1 MGIYQLLRLFTKEV
15 KMTIRKLTVAAAIAV
30 GIATCSFSTVM
41 AACPCD
47 QRPVVTQGAC
57 PCEKEIPEVT
67 GAACPCDPQPEPCG
81 CDVAPKCEP
90 DPVPSCALCPGVKEL
105 SRENMK
111 QVYAYPNGIYGYNNY
126 VGTKSDSVY
135 SAEGFSINRDNSKL
149 SAGTMGTTVASE
161 GSVTGAASNIPCLNE
176 MSNHNGIP
184 IIRDESK
191 MDGNGC
197 PIQMGTANSMQ
208 AIKKTLVPFDLSP
221 FNDLTTGAAANLQMF
236 PDVPNGYWASC
247 EIDKLATNDVVVGYP
262 DRMFKPSRNISRA
275 EFATMLVKGFDKDMY
290 SCNPEK
296 IFSDVPTNHWANSA
310 ITVAVHQ
317 DMLKGYPNG
326 TFMPNHNVTRA
337 EALCALAK
345 GVKCPE
351 IDKCKA
357 QEILSQY
364 TDGNT
369 VPEWAQIPIATA
381 LEKGALDNSPNPKTI
396 APFKDATRA
405 DIAAMLQNIRV
416 SAGIDK
422 NPVTANNDCPICPVD
437 KKAFIENEEMVKIPT
452 LQLEFKD
459 QVTAKSSHVGQRFA
473 AKTLEDVTINGHLY
487 PCGSNVYGKVVEV
500 VRPSGCQKG
509 ALKLAFT
516 EIENCGCKATL
527 PRQILTAQIDKS
539 NTPNIVSRIVTAPL
553 TWGGSIL
560 GIVGRTTGGMLT
572 SLGNACE
579 DVASGTGIA
588 LGEVF
593 QGQFAAAGRSTMD
606 VVKDTVKAPID
617 LTRTALSGTM
627 GLFQTTGD
635 EVAYL
640 VDAKGYKISAIN
652 PKEHVTIAFGCSG
665 E

>member
-1 MGIYQLLRLFTKEV
+1 
-15 KMTIRKLTVAAAIAV
+15 MTIRKLTVAAAIAV
-30 GIATCSFSTVM
+30 GIATCSFNTVM

-47 QRPVVTQGAC
+47 QRPVVNQSTCGC
-57 PCEKEIPEVT
+57 NDLPVVT
-67 GAACPCDPQPEPCG
+67 GAACPCDAKPDPCG
-81 CDVAPKCEP
+81 CDVAPKCDP
-90 DPVPSCALCPGVKEL
+90 DPVPSCALCPNTSGF

-126 VGTKSDSVY
+126 VGTNADSVY
-135 SAEGFSINRDNSKL
+135 SSEGFGVCRENKSLL
-149 SAGTMGTTVASE
+149 SQQVMGTTVATD
-161 GSVTGAASNIPCLNE
+161 GSITGAASNIPCLND
-176 MSNHNGIP
+176 MGSHKGVS
-184 IIRDESK
+184 IIRDENR
-191 MDGNGC
+191 MDGMGC
-197 PIQMGTANSMQ
+197 PIQMGTANSIQ

-221 FNDLTTGAAANLQMF
+221 FANMTGAAAPAQLQMF

-247 EIDKLATNDVVVGYP
+247 PIDKLATNDVVVGYP
-262 DRMFKPSRNISRA
+262 DRMFKPSKNISRA
-275 EFATMLVKGFDKDMY
+275 EFATMLVKGFDQSIY
-290 SCNPEK
+290 SYAPEK
-296 IFSDVPTNHWANSA
+296 LFSDVPTNHWASSA

-317 DMLKGYPNG
+317 NLLKGYPNG

-351 IDKCKA
+351 VDKCKA
-357 QEILSQY
+357 QQILSQY
-364 TDGNT
+364 SDGNT

-381 LEKGALDNSPNPKTI
+381 LEKGALNDSPNPKMI

-405 DIAAMLQNIRV
+405 EIASMLQNIRV
-416 SAGIDK
+416 NAGIDK

-437 KKAFIENEEMVKIPT
+437 KKAFVQEEELVKIPT

-459 QVTAKSSHVGQRFA
+459 QVTAKSSHVGQKFA

-487 PCGSNVYGKVVEV
+487 PCGSNVHGKVVEV
-500 VRPSGCQKG
+500 IRPSGCQKG

-516 EIENCGCKATL
+516 DIEHCGCKATL

-539 NTPNIVSRIVTAPL
+539 NTPNIISRLVTAPF
-553 TWGGSIL
+553 TWAGSIV

-572 SLGNACE
+572 SLGNAVE
-579 DVASGTGIA
+579 DVSTGTGIA

-593 QGQFAAAGRSTMD
+593 QGQLPAAGRSAYD

-640 VDAKGYKISAIN
+640 VDAKGFKISAIN

>member
-1 MGIYQLLRLFTKEV
+1 
-15 KMTIRKLTVAAAIAV
+15 MTIKKLTVAAAIAV
-30 GIATCSFSTVM
+30 GIATSSFNTVM

-47 QRPVVTQGAC
+47 QRPIVNQSTCGCNEMPVVTGQ
-57 PCEKEIPEVT
+57 
-67 GAACPCDPQPEPCG
+67 ACPCDAKPDPCG

-90 DPVPSCALCPGVKEL
+90 DPVPSCALCPNTSGFD
-105 SRENMK
+105 RENMR

-126 VGTKSDSVY
+126 VGTNADSIY
-135 SAEGFSINRDNSKL
+135 SSEGFSVARDGRTML
-149 SAGTMGTTVASE
+149 SQTMGTTVATD
-161 GSVTGAASNIPCLNE
+161 GNVTGAASNIPCLNDME
-176 MSNHNGIP
+176 SHNGIP
-184 IIRDESK
+184 IMRDSSR
-191 MDGNGC
+191 MDGMGC
-197 PIQMGTANSMQ
+197 PIQMGTANSIQ
-208 AIKKTLVPFDLSP
+208 AVKKSLVPFDLSP
-221 FNDLTTGAAANLQMF
+221 FANMTGAAAPAQLQMF

-247 EIDKLATNDVVVGYP
+247 PIDKLATNDVVVGYP
-262 DRMFKPSRNISRA
+262 DRLFKPSKTISRA
-275 EFATMLVKGFDKDMY
+275 EFATMLVKGFDQNMY
-290 SCNPEK
+290 SYAPEK
-296 IFSDVPTNHWANSA
+296 LFSDVPTNHWANSA

-317 DMLKGYPNG
+317 NLLKGYPNG

-351 IDKCKA
+351 MDKCKA

-364 TDGNT
+364 SDGNT

-381 LEKGALDNSPNPKTI
+381 LDKGALNDSPNPKMI

-405 DIAAMLQNIRV
+405 EIASMLQNIRV
-416 SAGIDK
+416 NAGIDK

-437 KKAFIENEEMVKIPT
+437 KKAFIQEEELVKIPT

-459 QVTAKSSHVGQRFA
+459 QVTAKSSHVGQKFA
-473 AKTLEDVTINGHLY
+473 AKTLEDVTIDGQLF
-487 PCGSNVYGKVVEV
+487 PCGSNVHGRVVEV
-500 VRPSGCQKG
+500 IRPSGCQKG

-516 EIENCGCKATL
+516 DIETCGCKAKL

-539 NTPNIVSRIVTAPL
+539 NTPNIISRLVTAPF
-553 TWGGSIL
+553 TWAGSL
-560 GIVGRTTGGMLT
+560 VGIVGRTTGGMLST
-572 SLGNACE
+572 LGNAVE
-579 DVASGTGIA
+579 DVSTGTGIA

-593 QGQFAAAGRSTMD
+593 QGQFSAAGRSTYD
-606 VVKDTVKAPID
+606 VVKDTIKAPID

-640 VDAKGYKISAIN
+640 VDAKGFKISAIN
-652 PKEHVTIAFGCSG
+652 PKEHVTIAFGCNG

>member
-1 MGIYQLLRLFTKEV
+1 
-15 KMTIRKLTVAAAIAV
+15 MTIRKLTVAAAIAV
-30 GIATCSFSTVM
+30 GIATCSFNTVM

-47 QRPVVTQGAC
+47 QRPIVNQSTCGCNELPVVTGQ
-57 PCEKEIPEVT
+57 
-67 GAACPCDPQPEPCG
+67 ACPCDEKPEPCG

-90 DPVPSCALCPGVKEL
+90 DPIPSCALCPNTSGFD
-105 SRENMK
+105 RENMR

-126 VGTKSDSVY
+126 VGTNADSIY
-135 SAEGFSINRDNSKL
+135 SAEGFSVSRDSKNML
-149 SAGTMGTTVASE
+149 SNQTMGTTVATD
-161 GSVTGAASNIPCLNE
+161 GNITGAASNIPCLNDLG
-176 MSNHNGIP
+176 SHNGVP
-184 IIRDESK
+184 IIRDANR
-191 MDGNGC
+191 MDGMGC
-197 PIQMGTANSMQ
+197 PIQMGTTNSIQ
-208 AIKKTLVPFDLSP
+208 AVKKSLVPFDLSP
-221 FNDLTTGAAANLQMF
+221 FANMTGAAVPTTLQMF

-247 EIDKLATNDVVVGYP
+247 PIDKLATNDVVVGYP
-262 DRMFKPSRNISRA
+262 DRLFKPSKSISRA
-275 EFATMLVKGFDKDMY
+275 EFATMLVKGFDQDMY
-290 SCNPEK
+290 SCAPEK
-296 IFSDVPTNHWANSA
+296 LFSDVPTNHWANSA

-317 DMLKGYPNG
+317 NLLKGYPNG

-351 IDKCKA
+351 VDKCKA
-357 QEILSQY
+357 QEILSKY
-364 TDGNT
+364 SDGNT

-381 LEKGALDNSPNPKTI
+381 LEKGALNDSPNPTMI

-405 DIAAMLQNIRV
+405 EIASMLQNIRV
-416 SAGIDK
+416 NAGIDK

-437 KKAFIENEEMVKIPT
+437 KKAFIENEELVKIPT

-459 QVTAKSSHVGQRFA
+459 QVTAKSSHVGQKFA

-487 PCGSNVYGKVVEV
+487 PCGSNVHGKVVEV
-500 VRPSGCQKG
+500 IRPSGCQKG

-516 EIENCGCKATL
+516 DIEHCGCKATL

-539 NTPNIVSRIVTAPL
+539 NTPNIVSRLVTAPF
-553 TWGGSIL
+553 TWAGSIV

-572 SLGNACE
+572 TLGNAVE
-579 DVASGTGIA
+579 DVSTGTGIA

-593 QGQFAAAGRSTMD
+593 QGQLPAAGRSVYD

-640 VDAKGYKISAIN
+640 VDAKGFKISAIN

>member
-1 MGIYQLLRLFTKEV
+1 MTV
-15 KMTIRKLTVAAAIAV
+15 KKLTVAAAIAV
-30 GIATCSFSTVM
+30 GIATCSFNTAM
-41 AACPCD
+41 AACPSN

-57 PCEKEIPEVT
+57 PTEELPEIT
-67 GAACPCDPQPEPCG
+67 GAACPCTNSETESSTPQC
-81 CDVAPKCEP
+81 APNP
-90 DPVPSCALCPGVKEL
+90 IPSCALCPGVKEL
-105 SRENMK
+105 SRESMK
-111 QVYAYPNGIYGYNNY
+111 QVYAYPNGIYGYNNF

-135 SAEGFSINRDNSKL
+135 SAEGFSINRDNAKL
-149 SAGTMGTTVASE
+149 SSQTMGTTVASD
-161 GSVTGAASNIPCLNE
+161 SSITGAAANIPCLNDLTE
-176 MSNHNGIP
+176 RNGVQIM
-184 IIRDESK
+184 RDETR

-197 PIQMGTANSMQ
+197 PIQMSTANSIQ
-208 AIKKTLVPFDLSP
+208 AIKKTLEPFDLSP
-221 FNDLTTGAAANLQMF
+221 FSEMSTGAAANLQMF

-275 EFATMLVKGFDKDMY
+275 EFATMLIKGFDKDMY
-290 SCNPEK
+290 SCAPEK

-310 ITVAVHQ
+310 ITAAVHQ
-317 DMLKGYPNG
+317 DLLKGYPNG
-326 TFMPNHNVTRA
+326 TFLPNHNVTRA

-345 GVKCPE
+345 GITCSGM
-351 IDKCKA
+351 DKCKA
-357 QEILSQY
+357 QEVLSQY
-364 TDGNT
+364 CDGSS

-381 LEKGALDNSPNPKTI
+381 LEKGALNGSPSPKTI

-416 SAGIDK
+416 NAGIDK
-422 NPVTANNDCPICPVD
+422 NPATANNTCPMVPTD
-437 KKAFIENEEMVKIPT
+437 KKAFVENEEIVQIPT

-487 PCGSNVYGKVVEV
+487 PCGSNVHGKVVEV
-500 VRPSGCQKG
+500 IRPSGCQKG

-516 EIENCGCKATL
+516 EIENCGSKATL

-539 NTPNIVSRIVTAPL
+539 NTPNIVSRVVTAPF
-553 TWGGSIL
+553 TWAGSL
-560 GIVGRTTGGMLT
+560 VGIVGRTAGGMLT
-572 SLGNACE
+572 TLGNAVE
-579 DVASGTGIA
+579 DVSDGTGIA
-588 LGEVF
+588 LGEVL
-593 QGQFAAAGRSTMD
+593 QGQLPAAGRSTMD
-606 VVKDTVKAPID
+606 IAKDTIKAPVD

-635 EVAYL
+635 EVAYM

-665 E
+665 N

>member
-1 MGIYQLLRLFTKEV
+1 
-15 KMTIRKLTVAAAIAV
+15 MTIRKLTVAAAIAV

-67 GAACPCDPQPEPCG
+67 GAACPCEPLPEPCG

-90 DPVPSCALCPGVKEL
+90 DPVPSCALCPGVKNL

-149 SAGTMGTTVASE
+149 SADTMGTTVASD
-161 GSVTGAASNIPCLNE
+161 GSITGAAANIPCLNE
-176 MSNHNGIP
+176 MSSHNGIP

-197 PIQMGTANSMQ
+197 PIQMGTANSIQ

-221 FNDLTTGAAANLQMF
+221 FSDLTTGAAANLQMF

-275 EFATMLVKGFDKDMY
+275 EFATMIVKGFDKDMY

-296 IFSDVPTNHWANSA
+296 LFSDVPTNHWANSA

-317 DMLKGYPNG
+317 DLLKGYPNG

-351 IDKCKA
+351 MDKCRA

-381 LEKGALDNSPNPKTI
+381 LEKGALNNSPSPKTI

-593 QGQFAAAGRSTMD
+593 QGQFAAAGRSTVD

-635 EVAYL
+635 EIAYL

>member
-149 SAGTMGTTVASE
+149 SAGTMGATVASE

-381 LEKGALDNSPNPKTI
+381 LEKGALNNSPNPKTI

>member
-1 MGIYQLLRLFTKEV
+1 
-15 KMTIRKLTVAAAIAV
+15 MTIRKLTVAAAIAV

-149 SAGTMGTTVASE
+149 SAGTMGATVASE

>member
-1 MGIYQLLRLFTKEV
+1 
-15 KMTIRKLTVAAAIAV
+15 MTIRKLTVAAAIAV
-30 GIATCSFSTVM
+30 GIATCSFNTVM

-47 QRPVVTQGAC
+47 QRPIVSQSNCGCNDLPT
-57 PCEKEIPEVT
+57 VT
-67 GAACPCDPQPEPCG
+67 GAACPCDPKPAPC
-81 CDVAPKCEP
+81 CDMAPKCEP
-90 DPVPSCALCPGVKEL
+90 DPVPSCALCPNTSGF
-105 SRENMK
+105 SRENMR

-126 VGTKSDSVY
+126 VGTNADSVY
-135 SAEGFSINRDNSKL
+135 SSEGFGVCRENKRML
-149 SAGTMGTTVASE
+149 SEQTMGTTIAQD
-161 GSVTGAASNIPCLNE
+161 GQITGAASNIPCLND
-176 MSNHNGIP
+176 MGSHNGIP
-184 IIRDESK
+184 IIRDENR
-191 MDGNGC
+191 MDGAGC
-197 PIQMGTANSMQ
+197 PIQMSTANSIQ
-208 AIKKTLVPFDLSP
+208 AVKKTLVPFDLSP
-221 FNDLTTGAAANLQMF
+221 FANMSTGAASQLQMF

-247 EIDKLATNDVVVGYP
+247 PIDKLATNDVVVGYP
-262 DRMFKPSRNISRA
+262 DRMFKPSKNISRA
-275 EFATMLVKGFDKDMY
+275 EFATMLVKGFDQNMY
-290 SCNPEK
+290 SYAPEK
-296 IFSDVPTNHWANSA
+296 LFSDVPTNHWASSA

-317 DMLKGYPNG
+317 NLLKGYPNG

-351 IDKCKA
+351 VDKCKA
-357 QEILSQY
+357 QQILSQY

-381 LEKGALDNSPNPKTI
+381 LEKGALNDSPNPKMI

-405 DIAAMLQNIRV
+405 EIASMLQNIRV
-416 SAGIDK
+416 NAGIDK

-437 KKAFIENEEMVKIPT
+437 KKAFVQEDELVKIPT

-459 QVTAKSSHVGQRFA
+459 QVTAKSSHVGQKFA
-473 AKTLEDVTINGHLY
+473 AKTLEDVTIDGQLF
-487 PCGSNVYGKVVEV
+487 PCGSNVHGKVVEV
-500 VRPSGCQKG
+500 IRPSGCQKG

-516 EIENCGCKATL
+516 DIENCGCKAKL

-539 NTPNIVSRIVTAPL
+539 NTPNILSRLVTAPF
-553 TWGGSIL
+553 TWAGSIV

-572 SLGNACE
+572 SLGNAVE
-579 DVASGTGIA
+579 DVSTGTGIA
-588 LGEVF
+588 MGEVF
-593 QGQFAAAGRSTMD
+593 QGQLPAAGRSVYD

-640 VDAKGYKISAIN
+640 VDAKGFKISAIN

>member
-221 FNDLTTGAAANLQMF
+221 FSDLTTGAAANLQMF

-317 DMLKGYPNG
+317 DLLKGYPNG

>member
-1 MGIYQLLRLFTKEV
+1 
-15 KMTIRKLTVAAAIAV
+15 MTIRKLTVAAAIAV
-30 GIATCSFSTVM
+30 GIATCSFNTVM

-57 PCEKEIPEVT
+57 PCDKEMPEIT
-67 GAACPCDPQPEPCG
+67 GAACPCETTPAPCD
-81 CDVAPKCEP
+81 CDTAPKCEP
-90 DPVPSCALCPGVKEL
+90 DPVPSCALCPGVKDL
-105 SRENMK
+105 QKSDMK
-111 QVYAYPNGIYGYNNY
+111 QVYAYPNAIYGYNNF
-126 VGTKSDSVY
+126 VGTNADSVY
-135 SAEGFSINRDNSKL
+135 SAEGFSVTRDNSKL
-149 SAGTMGTTVASE
+149 SSATMGTTVSSE
-161 GSVTGAASNIPCLNE
+161 GAVTGAAADIPCLNE
-176 MSNHNGIP
+176 MTRHNGIP

-197 PIQMGTANSMQ
+197 PIQMGTANSIQ

-221 FNDLTTGAAANLQMF
+221 FNEMTGAAANLQMF

-262 DRMFKPSRNISRA
+262 DRLFKPSRNISRA
-275 EFATMLVKGFDKDMY
+275 EFATMLVKGLDKDMY
-290 SCNPEK
+290 SCTPEK
-296 IFSDVPTNHWANSA
+296 LFSDVPENHWANSA

-317 DMLKGYPNG
+317 DLLKGYPNG
-326 TFMPNHNVTRA
+326 TFQPNHNVTRA
-337 EALCALAK
+337 EALCALSK

-351 IDKCKA
+351 MDKCKA
-357 QEILSQY
+357 QEILSKY
-364 TDGNT
+364 CDGNT
-369 VPEWAQIPIATA
+369 VPEWAQIPIAIA
-381 LEKGALDNSPNPKTI
+381 LDKGALNNSPNPDKI

-416 SAGIDK
+416 GAGIDK
-422 NPVTANNDCPICPVD
+422 NPVTANNDCPICPD
-437 KKAFIENEEMVKIPT
+437 NKQAFVENEEIVQIPT

-459 QVTAKSSHVGQRFA
+459 QVSAKSSHVGQRFA
-473 AKTLEDVTINGHLY
+473 AKTLEDVTINGQLF
-487 PCGSNVYGKVVEV
+487 PCGSKVYGKVVEV
-500 VRPSGCQKG
+500 IRPSGCQKG

-516 EIENCGCKATL
+516 EIENCGCRATL
-527 PRQILTAQIDKS
+527 PRQILTAQVDKS
-539 NTPNIVSRIVTAPL
+539 NTPNIISRIVTAPL
-553 TWGGSIL
+553 TWGGSML

-572 SLGNACE
+572 TLGNACE

-627 GLFQTTGD
+627 GLFQSTGD

-640 VDAKGYKISAIN
+640 VDAKGYKISAVN
-652 PKEHVTIAFGCSG
+652 PKEHITIAFGCSG

>member
-1 MGIYQLLRLFTKEV
+1 
-15 KMTIRKLTVAAAIAV
+15 MTIRKLTVAAAIAV
-30 GIATCSFSTVM
+30 GIATSSFNTVM

-47 QRPVVTQGAC
+47 QRPIVTQSNCGCNDLPVVTGQ
-57 PCEKEIPEVT
+57 
-67 GAACPCDPQPEPCG
+67 ACPCDPKPEPCG

-90 DPVPSCALCPGVKEL
+90 DPVPSCALCPNTSGFD
-105 SRENMK
+105 RENMR

-126 VGTKSDSVY
+126 VGTRADSIY
-135 SAEGFSINRDNSKL
+135 SSEGFNVCRDSKNML
-149 SAGTMGTTVASE
+149 SQQTMGTTVASD
-161 GSVTGAASNIPCLNE
+161 GSMTGAASNIPCLND
-176 MSNHNGIP
+176 MGSHNGIP
-184 IIRDESK
+184 IIRDESR
-191 MDGNGC
+191 MDGMGC
-197 PIQMGTANSMQ
+197 PIQMSTANSIQ
-208 AIKKTLVPFDLSP
+208 AVKKSLMPFDLSP
-221 FNDLTTGAAANLQMF
+221 FANLTGAAAPAQLQMF

-247 EIDKLATNDVVVGYP
+247 PIDKLATNDVVVGYP
-262 DRMFKPSRNISRA
+262 DRMFKPSKNISRA
-275 EFATMLVKGFDKDMY
+275 EFATMLVKGFEKDMY
-290 SCNPEK
+290 SCAPEK
-296 IFSDVPTNHWANSA
+296 LFSDVPTNHWASSA
-310 ITVAVHQ
+310 ITAAVHQ
-317 DMLKGYPNG
+317 NLLKGYPNG
-326 TFMPNHNVTRA
+326 TFLPNHNVTRV

-351 IDKCKA
+351 LDKCKA
-357 QEILSQY
+357 QQVLSQY

-381 LEKGALDNSPNPKTI
+381 LDKGALNDSPNPRMI

-405 DIAAMLQNIRV
+405 EIASMLQNIRV
-416 SAGIDK
+416 NAGIDK
-422 NPVTANNDCPICPVD
+422 NPVTANNDCPMCPVD
-437 KKAFIENEEMVKIPT
+437 KKAFIENEELVKIPT

-459 QVTAKSSHVGQRFA
+459 QVTAKSSHVGQKFA
-473 AKTLEDVTINGHLY
+473 AKTLEDVTINGQLY
-487 PCGSNVYGKVVEV
+487 PCGSNVHGKVVEV
-500 VRPSGCQKG
+500 IRPSGCQKG

-516 EIENCGCKATL
+516 DIEHCGCKATL

-539 NTPNIVSRIVTAPL
+539 NTPNIISRLVTAPF
-553 TWGGSIL
+553 TWAGSIV

-572 SLGNACE
+572 TLGNAVE
-579 DVASGTGIA
+579 DVSTGTGIA

-593 QGQFAAAGRSTMD
+593 QGQFPAAGRSVYD

-640 VDAKGYKISAIN
+640 VDAKGFKISAIN

>member
-1 MGIYQLLRLFTKEV
+1 
-15 KMTIRKLTVAAAIAV
+15 MTIRKLTVAAAIAV

-221 FNDLTTGAAANLQMF
+221 FSDLTTGAAANLQMF

-422 NPVTANNDCPICPVD
+422 NPVTANNNCPICPVD

>member
-1 MGIYQLLRLFTKEV
+1 
-15 KMTIRKLTVAAAIAV
+15 MTIRKLTVAAAIAV

-345 GVKCPE
+345 GIKCPE